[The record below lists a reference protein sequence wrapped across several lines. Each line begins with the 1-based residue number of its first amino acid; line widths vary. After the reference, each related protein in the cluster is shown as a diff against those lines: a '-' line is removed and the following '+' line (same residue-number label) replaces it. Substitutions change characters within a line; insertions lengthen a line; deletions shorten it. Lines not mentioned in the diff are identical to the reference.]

1 MAATL
6 KNEVDALVAKIND
19 KKEGQSALEDL
30 AKSAQESGS
39 CAQPFLVSAFDKI
52 LEATG
57 DKSKNVKDAAIAA
70 SKAILDPL
78 SPFALEALM
87 PALLAGLS
95 VKAKPTQKEATLHII
110 AEFAHKVPRAV
121 GFKLVNLV
129 APVAE
134 LTCDIKKEVK
144 TAATNCMT
152 AICACT
158 GNKDLDPFLDA
169 VVEAAQSLDKT
180 HKCVERLAGCI
191 FVQNVET
198 PALAIMMPVLTRG
211 LNDKSEKIKRTC
223 CLIVDN
229 MCKVVEDPAAVLP
242 VMPLLDPLVKR
253 AVEQISD
260 PEARSV
266 AERAYKTM
274 TKSAEGAESKEVT
287 KAEASAALKAI
298 LGEKARGDDAAAEM
312 TLDYVSSLAS
322 MATNMRCFDCDAW
335 KSGVGYCEPFASVID
350 AVRAKLEVALKP
362 AEEIEDEDDEGV
374 DLYKG
379 SFSLAYGTLTLL
391 RDTKMHL
398 KRNRFYGLLGPN
410 QCGKTTLMRAIANE
424 QLEGFPKR
432 DELKSV
438 FVEHEIE
445 DEEVGVQDD
454 GFPILSVDKPG
465 WWWVMHTCNDIYR
478 VDTKVTEDT
487 VKELMKSIG
496 FGYPGGP
503 DRAANL
509 ENPVTSY
516 SGGWKMKMQLCAAQL
531 MNADVLMLDEPT
543 GHLDVDNIK
552 WLEDWLESFPG
563 SIICTSHF
571 SPFLDKMCTHIIDFQ
586 DRKLKTFKGVKGT
599 TLTQFV
605 EKYPEKKCYFELKN
619 DVMKFVFPEPGA
631 MEGVKSRSKVV
642 LRMNNVTFQYPTKDK
657 PTIMDV
663 SLTVSQVSRVAVIG
677 ANGAGKS
684 TAIKVLVG
692 EQKPTEG
699 SIWKAAGLRMA
710 YVAQHAFHH
719 LEKHMQETPTGY
731 IMWRFAGND
740 DKESLEFK
748 STELSVDE
756 EKARAHKWCIDSVNG
771 NVRRCT
777 DPKEDAKKAKQ
788 DESASVIPDA
798 IMNRRQKKKEKT
810 YEYEVKW
817 QFKPIEN
824 NCWVEKDI
832 LVKMGYLKLVQR
844 EDERQAAMAGLM
856 TKQLTQPSIEKHL
869 AAFGV
874 DAESA
879 SHTQINQMSGGMKVK
894 VVLAAAMWQNPHILI
909 LDEPTNYLDRDG
921 LGALI
926 LAIKDYKGG
935 VLIISHNKE
944 FCENVATERWIM
956 KGGYL
961 RIEGESVD
969 VDEGKQQGNKAAE
982 DVYDGAGNKI
992 DVKKNQSLSAK
1003 DAKKAIKDLEKKLKE
1018 GKKKKT
1024 LTDEEMWELE
1034 DKLKELS
1041 DQLADAK

>member
-1 MAATL
+1 L
-6 KNEVDALVAKIND
+6 KAEIDTQVALLAD
-19 KKEGQSALEDL
+19 KKKVQGALEAL
-30 AKSAQESGS
+30 ANIANEKGAV
-39 CAQPFLVSAFDKI
+39 AAPFLVPEAFQKI
-52 LEATG
+52 NEAIG
-57 DKSKNVKDAAIAA
+57 DKSKVVKDAAVNA
-70 SKAILDPL
+70 SKAIIDII
-78 SPFALEALM
+78 SPFAIDIIL
-87 PALLAGLS
+87 PTLLAGMD
-95 VKAKPTQKEATLHII
+95 VKAKPPQKEATLNLISALAAKAPAAI
-110 AEFAHKVPRAV
+110 
-121 GFKLVNLV
+121 GFELVKLVG
-129 APVAE
+129 PVAD

-144 TAATNCMT
+144 VAAIECMR
-152 AICACT
+152 AISACT
-158 GNKDLDPFLDA
+158 GNKDLEPFLPA
-169 VVEAAQSLDKT
+169 VVEAASSIANT
-180 HKCVERLAGCI
+180 HQCVEKLAGCV

-198 PALAIMMPVLTRG
+198 QALAVMLPVLQRG
-211 LNDKSEKIKRTC
+211 LSDKSEEVKRTC
-223 CLIVDN
+223 CQIVDN
-229 MCKVVEDPAAVLP
+229 MCKVVEDPASVIP
-242 VMPLLDPLVKR
+242 VMPILEPLVKG
-253 AVEQISD
+253 ATEKISD
-260 PEARSV
+260 PEARGV
-266 AERAYKTM
+266 AEKALGTLQK
-274 TKSAEGAESKEVT
+274 AAAGAELQRV
-287 KAEASAALKAI
+287 
-298 LGEKARGDDAAAEM
+298 DAATAAQVLKEALGDKAGSDNAFE
-312 TLDYVSSLAS
+312 TVLAHTGALAA
-322 MATNMRCFDCDAW
+322 MATNMKEFEEEKWSKA
-335 KSGVGYCEPFASVID
+335 VALEAPFTNVIQE
-350 AVRAKLEVALKP
+350 VRAKMQIASKP
-362 AEEIEDEDDEGV
+362 AEEIEEEDTEGV

-398 KRNRFYGLLGPN
+398 KRNKFYGLLGPN
-410 QCGKTTLMRAIANE
+410 QCGKTTLMRAIARE

-465 WWWVMHTCNDIYR
+465 WWWVQHTCNEVYQIEN
-478 VDTKVTEDT
+478 KVSEET

-586 DRKLKTFKGVKGT
+586 DRKLKTFKGDKGK
-599 TLTQFV
+599 TLSQFV
-605 EKYPEKKCYFELKN
+605 EKHPEKKAYFELSN
-619 DVMKFVFPEPGA
+619 EIMKFVFPEPGS

-642 LRMNNVTFQYPTKDK
+642 LRMSNVTFQYPTKDK

-699 SIWKAAGLRMA
+699 TIWKAAGLRMA

-719 LEKHMQETPTGY
+719 LEKHMQKTPTEY

-748 STELSVDE
+748 SQELSVDE
-756 EKARAHKWCIDSVNG
+756 EQARAQKWCIDATSG
-771 NVRRCT
+771 AVRLCISA
-777 DPKEDAKKAKQ
+777 KEDPKKAKQ
-788 DESASVIPDA
+788 DEANVVIPDA
-798 IMNRRQKKKEKT
+798 VLNRRQKKKEKT
-810 YEYEVKW
+810 YEYQVKW
-817 QFKPIEN
+817 QMQPVDN
-824 NCWVEKDI
+824 ACWVEKEI
-832 LVKMGYLKLVQR
+832 LVKMGYLKMVQS
-844 EDERQAAMAGLM
+844 EDEKQAAMAGLQS
-856 TKQLTQPSIEKHL
+856 KQLTQPGIEKHL
-869 AAFGV
+869 KDFGV
-874 DAESA
+874 DAEYG
-879 SHTQINQMSGGMKVK
+879 SHTQINQLSGGMKVK

-909 LDEPTNYLDRDG
+909 LDEPTNYLDREG
-921 LGALI
+921 LGALV
-926 LAIKDYKGG
+926 LACKDYKGG

-944 FCENVATERWIM
+944 FCDNVATEKWIM

-961 RIEGESVD
+961 RIEGESKAAD
-969 VDEGKQQGNKAAE
+969 DEAVASGNKE
-982 DVYDGAGNKI
+982 QTEVYDGAGNKI
-992 DVKKNQSLSAK
+992 DVKQNESLSAK
-1003 DAKKAIKDLEKKLKE
+1003 DTKKKIKDLEKKLKD
-1018 GKKKKT
+1018 GKKKGT
-1024 LTDEEMWELE
+1024 LTEDEIYEIE
-1034 DKLKELS
+1034 DKLVELKA
-1041 DQLADAK
+1041 Q